1 MRAWSALRRKY
12 RSLSALHRGRRLRSH
27 TSREPSREVQLRSKT
42 AAQII
47 SAAPDIN
54 SEGIVEWGVRNIIP
68 IVLLFIGIAIIAG
81 ARKGQMSQNA
91 MTITNV
97 LLGCM
102 VIDGAALFYGFA
114 DNIATF
120 VFAKG

>member
-1 MRAWSALRRKY
+1 M
-12 RSLSALHRGRRLRSH
+12 
-27 TSREPSREVQLRSKT
+27 SKS
-42 AAQII
+42 AAQLI

-102 VIDGAALFYGFA
+102 VIAGAALFYGFA

>member
-1 MRAWSALRRKY
+1 MS
-12 RSLSALHRGRRLRSH
+12 SF
-27 TSREPSREVQLRSKT
+27 T
-42 AAQII
+42 AQII
-47 SAAPDIN
+47 TSAPNIN
-54 SEGIVEWGVRNIIP
+54 SDGIVAWGVKNIIP
-68 IVLLFIGIAIIAG
+68 IVLLVIGIGIIAG

-91 MTITNV
+91 LTITNV

-102 VIDGAALFYGFA
+102 VIAGAALFYGFA